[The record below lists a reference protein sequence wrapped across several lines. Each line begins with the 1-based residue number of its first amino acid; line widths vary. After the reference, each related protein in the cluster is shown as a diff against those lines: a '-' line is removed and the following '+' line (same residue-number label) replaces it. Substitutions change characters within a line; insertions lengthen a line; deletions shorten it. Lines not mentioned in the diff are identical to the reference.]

1 MRGWLSSFPVP
12 RCSIRSNHGSK
23 HSSILASKSMKP
35 AFTRSGILLHVFLA
49 TSYGLGWPS
58 GFWSFVIL
66 GKSVQGCEW
75 RMWWGE
81 APMGK
86 GKCAWLV
93 SPQETLWLF
102 TSREERLVEP
112 QDSSLF
118 SAQKTFK
125 GFAESSCWNPQLPLI
140 QVVSQSLL
148 ELLQWEGDF
157 YFQKPK

>member
-81 APMGK
+81 APYGEGK
-86 GKCAWLV
+86 VCLASV
-93 SPQETLWLF
+93 SPGNFVALHIQGRTIGGTPRLF
-102 TSREERLVEP
+102 PVLSPEDI
-112 QDSSLF
+112 Q
-118 SAQKTFK
+118 
-125 GFAESSCWNPQLPLI
+125 GFCRI
-140 QVVSQSLL
+140 QLL
-148 ELLQWEGDF
+148 ESPTSSHPGGFSVSTWTTPMRGRFLL
-157 YFQKPK
+157 PKA